1 MLKMVDSLFFM
12 GAGAGA
18 GGKNRSRKKW
28 TVSAALET
36 QQIVCLVRSDNL
48 IQLP

>member
-12 GAGAGA
+12 GAGAGAGA

-28 TVSAALET
+28 TVSAAA
-36 QQIVCLVRSDNL
+36 LVVKE
-48 IQLP
+48 

>member
-12 GAGAGA
+12 GAGAGAGA

-28 TVSAALET
+28 TVSAALVVKE
-36 QQIVCLVRSDNL
+36 
-48 IQLP
+48 

>member
-1 MLKMVDSLFFM
+1 MVDSLFFM

-28 TVSAALET
+28 TVSAALVVKE
-36 QQIVCLVRSDNL
+36 
-48 IQLP
+48 

>member
-18 GGKNRSRKKW
+18 GGKNRSRKKMDRLRN
-28 TVSAALET
+28 TGGEGV
-36 QQIVCLVRSDNL
+36 VG
-48 IQLP
+48 